1 MQQGRIVSLHLARI
15 KGIPSEPVQEAMALS
30 AQGLEGDRS
39 CKVDNPRQVLVVDRE
54 TLDELE
60 LEPGQVKE
68 NITTS
73 GLDLSQA
80 REGQMFLI
88 GDQVTMA
95 IGGPCAGCG
104 KLDEGRPGLRER
116 LKGRRGIM
124 ARVIGGG
131 PIRVGDPIRIEP

>member
-15 KGIPSEPVQEAMALS
+15 KGTPSEPVQEAMALS

-39 CKVDNPRQVLVVDRE
+39 CNVGNPRQVLVVDRE

-88 GDQVTMA
+88 GDQVTME

-104 KLDEGRPGLRER
+104 KLDEVRPGLRER

-131 PIRVGDPIRIEP
+131 PINVGDPIRIEP